1 MYKKV
6 YFMLFNQ
13 ISDMIKSIEEIIY
26 KAENEE
32 VMESLIKIRAH
43 MIEAQCEAEN
53 IIIESDEEI
62 WLSTTKSFPERQ
74 NEPKGTKK
82 HKNEQ
87 NKLSKR

>member
-13 ISDMIKSIEEIIY
+13 ISDVIKSIEEIIY
-26 KAENEE
+26 KEENEE
-32 VMESLIKIRAH
+32 VRESLIKIRAH

-62 WLSTTKSFPERQ
+62 
-74 NEPKGTKK
+74 
-82 HKNEQ
+82 
-87 NKLSKR
+87 